1 MVLVT
6 EKRTVS
12 DPKERTVNAGMELMK
27 VAPAGSTGDLEGPL
41 SAELEALD
49 EELRETLAASVA
61 PSTTKAYD
69 RAWRRFVAWCD
80 GYDLVSL
87 PASPQTVARYLK
99 ALAETHKPATLTQHC
114 SAIAGAHKAAGYAEP
129 PTRSLLVHKTLTG
142 IRRQQGIAPD
152 AKAPLTVADLR
163 AIVCEHLP
171 DGLKGQRD
179 RALLLVGFAG
189 AFRRSELAGI
199 DVEHLEFVAE
209 GVVITL
215 PSSKTDQ
222 EGAGRKVGIP
232 FGRNTDTCPVGALV
246 AWLAA
251 AHIDSGPIFRAVDR
265 GGHVGAERLANRSVA
280 LLVKHYVAA
289 LGRDPAAFSG
299 HSLRAGHATAAAL
312 AGVEERDIMRQTGH
326 RSTAMLRRYIRDGSL
341 FRSNSAAALGL

>member
-1 MVLVT
+1 MVLAT

-12 DPKERTVNAGMELMK
+12 EPKEGTVGADMELMK
-27 VAPAGSTGDLEGPL
+27 VAAGPPGDLDESL
-41 SAELEALD
+41 SAELAALD
-49 EELRETLAASVA
+49 EQLADTLAASVA

-69 RAWRRFVAWCD
+69 HAWRGFVSWCD
-80 GYDLVSL
+80 GYGLPSL
-87 PASPQTVARYLK
+87 PATPQTVARYLK

-114 SAIAGAHKAAGYAEP
+114 SAIAGAHKAAGYADP
-129 PTRSLLVHKTLTG
+129 PSRSLLVHKTLTG
-142 IRRQQGIAPD
+142 IRRQQGTAPD

-171 DGLKGQRD
+171 NGLKGTRD

-189 AFRRSELAGI
+189 AFRRSELVGI
-199 DVEHLEFVAE
+199 DVEHVEFIPE
-209 GVVITL
+209 GMVVLL
-215 PSSKTDQ
+215 PKSKTDQ

-232 FGRNTDTCPVGALV
+232 FGHSALACPVNALT

-251 AHIDSGPIFRAVDR
+251 AHIDTGPVFRPVDR
-265 GGHVGAERLANRSVA
+265 GGNVGADRLANRSVA
-280 LLVKHYVAA
+280 LLVKHYVEAI
-289 LGRDPAAFSG
+289 GRDPRAFAG